1 YTNFFFFFFFFFV
14 FFFLIAADS
23 QDHKK
28 EETIKPMPQKWCNLW
43 PADIPFPEDWFKMCR
58 GY

>member
-1 YTNFFFFFFFFFV
+1 
-14 FFFLIAADS
+14 
-23 QDHKK
+23 
-28 EETIKPMPQKWCNLW
+28 QKWCNLW

>member
-1 YTNFFFFFFFFFV
+1 
-14 FFFLIAADS
+14 
-23 QDHKK
+23 
-28 EETIKPMPQKWCNLW
+28 W

>member
-1 YTNFFFFFFFFFV
+1 
-14 FFFLIAADS
+14 
-23 QDHKK
+23 
-28 EETIKPMPQKWCNLW
+28 KWCNLW

>member
-1 YTNFFFFFFFFFV
+1 
-14 FFFLIAADS
+14 L
-23 QDHKK
+23 
-28 EETIKPMPQKWCNLW
+28 MPKKWCNLW

>member
-1 YTNFFFFFFFFFV
+1 
-14 FFFLIAADS
+14 
-23 QDHKK
+23 
-28 EETIKPMPQKWCNLW
+28 PQKWCNLW

>member
-1 YTNFFFFFFFFFV
+1 
-14 FFFLIAADS
+14 
-23 QDHKK
+23 
-28 EETIKPMPQKWCNLW
+28 

>member
-1 YTNFFFFFFFFFV
+1 
-14 FFFLIAADS
+14 
-23 QDHKK
+23 
-28 EETIKPMPQKWCNLW
+28 WCNLW